1 MKKTYLFLILSLTFL
16 TASTQE
22 GVTNNLNTLSDGNYN
37 HQFSAYVSNNTEN
50 GQGELNY
57 EKSSESTTAGK
68 TLTIL
73 LDAASKNW
81 LSGDVPEG
89 CSYDFTSDY
98 DTPTYLEANQK
109 NTLTIKGMPKN
120 CIITGIDVTG
130 YCEQRKGAATIKSYI
145 NDTEIASLEY
155 GGTRAKH
162 GKVVGQTK
170 TKMEMDLVSDASKV
184 CTGDLILKALCE
196 AQNITVESYNIHY
209 EISETTGISLKDGI
223 KMAQATD
230 GNGSQIYNLQGELVN
245 ENYKGIIIVNGHKS
259 IKK

>member
-16 TASTQE
+16 AVNAQE
-22 GVTNNLNTLSDGNYN
+22 EVTDNLRTLPAGDYN
-37 HQFSAYVSNNTEN
+37 HQLSVYVPNNTEY
-50 GQGELNY
+50 GQGELDY
-57 EKSSESTTAGK
+57 AKSLESTTESK

-98 DTPTYLEANQK
+98 STPTYLEANQK
-109 NTLTIKGMPKN
+109 NTLTIKGMPTN

-184 CTGDLILKALCE
+184 CTGDLILKAACE
-196 AQNITVESYNIHY
+196 AQNMTVESYDIHY
-209 EISETTGISLKDGI
+209 EISEATGVSMKNGI
-223 KMAQATD
+223 KITKATD
-230 GNGSQIYNLQGELVN
+230 GNGSLIYNLQGELVN
-245 ENYKGIIIVNGHKS
+245 ENYKGIIIANGHKF
-259 IKK
+259 IKR